1 MKIITGVGENDH
13 VTPNDF
19 RNILI
24 GIWGSGS
31 FILDTGEEFQ
41 TNLVSNNQLDIGTGM
56 MCCEGHIS
64 TEVEGASIVIANGTQ
79 GMKRRDLVV
88 NRYQRNDATQIETN
102 SWVYIMG
109 TADASNPVTPE
120 YTEGNIMAGDL
131 VVDCPVFEISIDGL
145 SVTDVKCLL
154 PVMKNIAKDQET
166 QPEESADTGWITPK
180 LTDKFRAY
188 NSEFTPV
195 YRKIGKQV
203 EVMGAVAPINAISAT
218 DEPQVIFT
226 LPEGFRPRM
235 NIAKRAQGSGLYTW
249 LCTIETNGN
258 VGFSRYGNMGS
269 NSYAAASSSAF
280 LPFEETYF
288 VD

>member
-1 MKIITGVGENDH
+1 MAELGRGAGVIVSAQKDADLLWGVCGDKRLVLKVGRQMEAAIIDNNTVRVYDGIVVSKGRDMHVPANTYDDFTIETGTQN
-13 VTPNDF
+13 VTRYD
-19 RNILI
+19 II
-24 GIWGSGS
+24 GYHLYKSG
-31 FILDTGEEFQ
+31 GEE
-41 TNLVSNNQLDIGTGM
+41 L
-56 MCCEGHIS
+56 CENFVRKDV
-64 TEVEGASIVIANGTQ
+64 TEDEIIVEADLREGA
-79 GMKRRDLVV
+79 D
-88 NRYQRNDATQIETN
+88 E
-102 SWVYIMG
+102 VYISMYKVKIEG
-109 TADASNPVTPE
+109 ITI
-120 YTEGNIMAGDL
+120 TELIPL
-131 VVDCPVFEISIDGL
+131 YSKVKEEEEI
-145 SVTDVKCLL
+145 V
-154 PVMKNIAKDQET
+154 
-166 QPEESADTGWITPK
+166 DTGWITPK
-180 LTDKFRAY
+180 ITDKFRAY

-235 NIAKRAQGSGLYTW
+235 NLAKRAQGSGLYTW